1 LLVVTYCGFQSLPQE
16 ETHNLDFKKILESRV
31 VKHMPYRCCGQNRIK
46 VMIAKIIILEIF
58 RLCIMLQIQNQI
70 HARDITEGHL

>member
-1 LLVVTYCGFQSLPQE
+1 
-16 ETHNLDFKKILESRV
+16 
-31 VKHMPYRCCGQNRIK
+31 MPYRCCGQNRIK